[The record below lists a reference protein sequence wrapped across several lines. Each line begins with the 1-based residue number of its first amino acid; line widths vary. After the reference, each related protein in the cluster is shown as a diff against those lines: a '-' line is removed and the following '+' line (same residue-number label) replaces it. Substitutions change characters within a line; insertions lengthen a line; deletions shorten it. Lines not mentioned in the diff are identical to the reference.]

1 MKVGEISRLE
11 FAAFLLPKDDLHL
24 RELVA
29 ARVEN
34 PLGADLQS
42 DTLLLQFQLFQ
53 QLLTEIMR
61 QEMKVIELR
70 RKLTQQQDYSIRGV
84 MQALDGHGH
93 GWVCGEDLQ
102 KYLKNYGVEAGL
114 RQVEKLVEVVNY
126 TLDGRVTEEQLKWT
140 VEGFENKNKT
150 YLEKIKKANKKQFQR
165 RGESQNRTPRT
176 AKSILTEE
184 RTASVSKKH
193 TANKATPSANR
204 ATPLTRNKATPTA
217 NKATPVQQVVSPQPY
232 RDSPPLPKA
241 TTPAHTAFT
250 TDEGSHQK

>member
-1 MKVGEISRLE
+1 
-11 FAAFLLPKDDLHL
+11 
-24 RELVA
+24 VA
-29 ARVEN
+29 ERVEK
-34 PLGADLQS
+34 PLAADLQNE
-42 DTLLLQFQLFQ
+42 TLLLQFELFQ

-70 RKLTQQQDYSIRGV
+70 RKLIQQQDYSIRGV
-84 MQALDGHGH
+84 MQALDGHAH

-150 YLEKIKKANKKQFQR
+150 YLEKIKKANKKQFEKKR
-165 RGESQNRTPRT
+165 DESQNHTPRT

-184 RTASVSKKH
+184 RTTSVNKTH
-193 TANKATPSANR
+193 TTSKATPSVNR
-204 ATPLTRNKATPTA
+204 ATPSDNRTTSIPNNKATPTA
-217 NKATPVQQVVSPQPY
+217 NKATPIYQHMASPQPS
-232 RDSPPLPKA
+232 RDSPALPKT
-241 TTPAHTAFT
+241 TTPAHNAFT
-250 TDEGSHQK
+250 ADDGSHQR